1 MALIS
6 VIIPIY
12 NVEKFLYETIQSI
25 LYQSNK
31 NWELI
36 LIDDGKR

>member
-1 MALIS
+1 M
-6 VIIPIY
+6 IIPIY

-25 LYQSNK
+25 LNQSNK